1 MILSLVEEAVEIKIH
16 FENFTGI
23 LQSNYELGYA
33 LGKMMKLL
41 NMPMETEG
49 ELEQLKE
56 KVEKEMENYSPKD
69 FVEENLMKL
78 IREYRLQEQKG
89 EEIAKLIEIGYL
101 KQ

>member
-1 MILSLVEEAVEIKIH
+1 
-16 FENFTGI
+16 
-23 LQSNYELGYA
+23 
-33 LGKMMKLL
+33 
-41 NMPMETEG
+41 
-49 ELEQLKE
+49 
-56 KVEKEMENYSPKD
+56 MENYSPKD